1 MGSLEHQLAITTSEL
16 KMKFLIAFSAVLA
29 VALAAPANVYSPY
42 LLQDL
47 AYQSVDANEDGQID
61 QAISITHPTQIMR
74 AIATNMPAMMPAMPM
89 PMIQNA
95 AIAMAAPKW
104 EVKQIETPAEL
115 KTLPMTYTM
124 PAMMPAM
131 TMPMIQNAA
140 ITMAAP
146 KWEVKKIETP
156 AELKT
161 LPMTY
166 AMQPM
171 MFRSAL
177 TSEIKTDIPQ
187 LKTLPTYSYGTY
199 PFAPFTIVKTA
210 EKSE

>member
-1 MGSLEHQLAITTSEL
+1 MGSLEHQLAIATSEL

-74 AIATNMPAMMPAMPM
+74 TIATNMPAMMPAM
-89 PMIQNA
+89 A
-95 AIAMAAPKW
+95 TPKW

-146 KWEVKKIETP
+146 KWEVKQIETP

-166 AMQPM
+166 TMPAMMP
-171 MFRSAL
+171 
-177 TSEIKTDIPQ
+177 
-187 LKTLPTYSYGTY
+187 
-199 PFAPFTIVKTA
+199 
-210 EKSE
+210 

>member
-1 MGSLEHQLAITTSEL
+1 MGSLEHQLAIATSEL

-61 QAISITHPTQIMR
+61 QAIS
-74 AIATNMPAMMPAMPM
+74 
-89 PMIQNA
+89 MIQNA
-95 AIAMAAPKW
+95 AVAMAAPKW

-146 KWEVKKIETP
+146 KWEVKQIETP

-166 AMQPM
+166 
-171 MFRSAL
+171 
-177 TSEIKTDIPQ
+177 T
-187 LKTLPTYSYGTY
+187 
-199 PFAPFTIVKTA
+199 
-210 EKSE
+210 

>member
-1 MGSLEHQLAITTSEL
+1 MGSLEHQLAIATSEL

-29 VALAAPANVYSPY
+29 IALAAPANVYSPY

-74 AIATNMPAMMPAMPM
+74 TIATNMPAMMQAMAM

-124 PAMMPAM
+124 PAIMPA
-131 TMPMIQNAA
+131 
-140 ITMAAP
+140 
-146 KWEVKKIETP
+146 
-156 AELKT
+156 
-161 LPMTY
+161 LPMPY

-187 LKTLPTYSYGTY
+187 LKTLPMTYSYGTY

>member
-1 MGSLEHQLAITTSEL
+1 MGSLKHQLAITTSEL

-74 AIATNMPAMMPAMPM
+74 AIATNMPAMMPAMAM

-104 EVKQIETPAEL
+104 EVKQT
-115 KTLPMTYTM
+115 
-124 PAMMPAM
+124 
-131 TMPMIQNAA
+131 
-140 ITMAAP
+140 
-146 KWEVKKIETP
+146 ETP

-187 LKTLPTYSYGTY
+187 LKTLPMTYSYGTY

>member
-1 MGSLEHQLAITTSEL
+1 MGSLKHQLAITTSEL

-74 AIATNMPAMMPAMPM
+74 TIATTMP
-89 PMIQNA
+89 
-95 AIAMAAPKW
+95 APKW

-115 KTLPMTYTM
+115 K
-124 PAMMPAM
+124 A
-131 TMPMIQNAA
+131 
-140 ITMAAP
+140 
-146 KWEVKKIETP
+146 
-156 AELKT
+156 

-177 TSEIKTDIPQ
+177 TSEIKTDIPE
-187 LKTLPTYSYGTY
+187 LKTLPMTCSYGTY

>member
-74 AIATNMPAMMPAMPM
+74 AIATNMPAMMPAM
-89 PMIQNA
+89 
-95 AIAMAAPKW
+95 AMAAPKW

-131 TMPMIQNAA
+131 T
-140 ITMAAP
+140 
-146 KWEVKKIETP
+146 
-156 AELKT
+156 

-187 LKTLPTYSYGTY
+187 LKTLPMTYSYGTY

>member
-1 MGSLEHQLAITTSEL
+1 MGNAEY
-16 KMKFLIAFSAVLA
+16 M
-29 VALAAPANVYSPY
+29 
-42 LLQDL
+42 
-47 AYQSVDANEDGQID
+47 G
-61 QAISITHPTQIMR
+61 HPTQIMR
-74 AIATNMPAMMPAMPM
+74 AIATNMPAMMPAMAM

-140 ITMAAP
+140 ITMA
-146 KWEVKKIETP
+146 
-156 AELKT
+156 ELKA

-187 LKTLPTYSYGTY
+187 LKTLPMTYSYGTY

>member
-1 MGSLEHQLAITTSEL
+1 MGSLELLRPTSNTL
-16 KMKFLIAFSAVLA
+16 IMKFLVVLSALLA

-74 AIATNMPAMMPAMPM
+74 TIATNMPAMMPAMAM

-104 EVKQIETPAEL
+104 EVKQ
-115 KTLPMTYTM
+115 
-124 PAMMPAM
+124 
-131 TMPMIQNAA
+131 
-140 ITMAAP
+140 
-146 KWEVKKIETP
+146 IETP

-187 LKTLPTYSYGTY
+187 LKTLPMTYSYGTY

>member
-1 MGSLEHQLAITTSEL
+1 MGAITTSEL
-16 KMKFLIAFSAVLA
+16 KKKFLIAFSAVLA

-74 AIATNMPAMMPAMPM
+74 TIATNMPAMMPAMTM

-104 EVKQIETPAEL
+104 EVKQ
-115 KTLPMTYTM
+115 
-124 PAMMPAM
+124 
-131 TMPMIQNAA
+131 
-140 ITMAAP
+140 
-146 KWEVKKIETP
+146 IETP

-187 LKTLPTYSYGTY
+187 LKTLPMTYSYGTY

>member
-1 MGSLEHQLAITTSEL
+1 MGSLKHQLAIATSEL

-74 AIATNMPAMMPAMPM
+74 TIATNMPAMMPAIAMP
-89 PMIQNA
+89 
-95 AIAMAAPKW
+95 MAAPKW

-146 KWEVKKIETP
+146 KWEVKQIETP

-187 LKTLPTYSYGTY
+187 LK
-199 PFAPFTIVKTA
+199 A
-210 EKSE
+210 

>member
-74 AIATNMPAMMPAMPM
+74 TIATNMPAMMPAMAM

-104 EVKQIETPAEL
+104 EVKQ
-115 KTLPMTYTM
+115 
-124 PAMMPAM
+124 
-131 TMPMIQNAA
+131 
-140 ITMAAP
+140 
-146 KWEVKKIETP
+146 IETP

-187 LKTLPTYSYGTY
+187 LKTLPMTYSYGTY

>member
-1 MGSLEHQLAITTSEL
+1 MGSLEHQLAIATSEL

-74 AIATNMPAMMPAMPM
+74 TIATNMPAMMPAMAM

-104 EVKQIETPAEL
+104 EVKQ
-115 KTLPMTYTM
+115 
-124 PAMMPAM
+124 
-131 TMPMIQNAA
+131 
-140 ITMAAP
+140 
-146 KWEVKKIETP
+146 IETP

-187 LKTLPTYSYGTY
+187 LKTLPMTYSYGTY

>member
-1 MGSLEHQLAITTSEL
+1 MGSLKHQLAIATSEL

-61 QAISITHPTQIMR
+61 QAISINHPTQIMR
-74 AIATNMPAMMPAMPM
+74 TIVTNMPAMMPAMAM

-104 EVKQIETPAEL
+104 EVKQ
-115 KTLPMTYTM
+115 
-124 PAMMPAM
+124 
-131 TMPMIQNAA
+131 
-140 ITMAAP
+140 
-146 KWEVKKIETP
+146 IETP

-187 LKTLPTYSYGTY
+187 LKTLPMTYSYGTY

>member
-1 MGSLEHQLAITTSEL
+1 MG
-16 KMKFLIAFSAVLA
+16 
-29 VALAAPANVYSPY
+29 
-42 LLQDL
+42 
-47 AYQSVDANEDGQID
+47 ANEDGQID

-74 AIATNMPAMMPAMPM
+74 TIATNMPAMMPAM
-89 PMIQNA
+89 A
-95 AIAMAAPKW
+95 
-104 EVKQIETPAEL
+104 
-115 KTLPMTYTM
+115 
-124 PAMMPAM
+124 
-131 TMPMIQNAA
+131 MPMIQNAA

-146 KWEVKKIETP
+146 KWEVKQIETP

-187 LKTLPTYSYGTY
+187 LKTLPMTYSYGTY
-199 PFAPFTIVKTA
+199 PFAPFTI
-210 EKSE
+210 E

>member
-1 MGSLEHQLAITTSEL
+1 MGSLEHQLAIATSEL

-74 AIATNMPAMMPAMPM
+74 TIATNMPAMMPAMAM

-115 KTLPMTYTM
+115 KTLPM
-124 PAMMPAM
+124 P
-131 TMPMIQNAA
+131 
-140 ITMAAP
+140 
-146 KWEVKKIETP
+146 
-156 AELKT
+156 
-161 LPMTY
+161 Y

-187 LKTLPTYSYGTY
+187 LKTLPMTYSYGTY

>member
-115 KTLPMTYTM
+115 KTLPMTY
-124 PAMMPAM
+124 
-131 TMPMIQNAA
+131 
-140 ITMAAP
+140 
-146 KWEVKKIETP
+146 
-156 AELKT
+156 
-161 LPMTY
+161 

-187 LKTLPTYSYGTY
+187 LKTLPMTYSYGTY

>member
-1 MGSLEHQLAITTSEL
+1 MGSLEHQLAIATSEL

-74 AIATNMPAMMPAMPM
+74 TIATNMPAMMPAMAM

-104 EVKQIETPAEL
+104 EVKQ
-115 KTLPMTYTM
+115 
-124 PAMMPAM
+124 
-131 TMPMIQNAA
+131 
-140 ITMAAP
+140 
-146 KWEVKKIETP
+146 IETP

-187 LKTLPTYSYGTY
+187 LKTLPMTYSYGTY
-199 PFAPFTIVKTA
+199 PFAP
-210 EKSE
+210 

>member
-1 MGSLEHQLAITTSEL
+1 MGSLKHQLAITTSEL

-29 VALAAPANVYSPY
+29 VALAAAANVYSPY

-74 AIATNMPAMMPAMPM
+74 
-89 PMIQNA
+89 

-146 KWEVKKIETP
+146 KWEVKQIETP
-156 AELKT
+156 AELKA

-166 AMQPM
+166 
-171 MFRSAL
+171 
-177 TSEIKTDIPQ
+177 
-187 LKTLPTYSYGTY
+187 
-199 PFAPFTIVKTA
+199 
-210 EKSE
+210 

>member
-1 MGSLEHQLAITTSEL
+1 MGSLEHQLAIATSEL

-74 AIATNMPAMMPAMPM
+74 TIATMMPAMAM

-115 KTLPMTYTM
+115 K
-124 PAMMPAM
+124 
-131 TMPMIQNAA
+131 
-140 ITMAAP
+140 
-146 KWEVKKIETP
+146 
-156 AELKT
+156 
-161 LPMTY
+161 
-166 AMQPM
+166 
-171 MFRSAL
+171 
-177 TSEIKTDIPQ
+177 
-187 LKTLPTYSYGTY
+187 
-199 PFAPFTIVKTA
+199 
-210 EKSE
+210 

>member
-47 AYQSVDANEDGQID
+47 AYQSVNANEDGQID

-74 AIATNMPAMMPAMPM
+74 AIATNMPAMMPAMAM

-124 PAMMPAM
+124 QPMMPAM
-131 TMPMIQNAA
+131 TM
-140 ITMAAP
+140 
-146 KWEVKKIETP
+146 
-156 AELKT
+156 
-161 LPMTY
+161 
-166 AMQPM
+166 
-171 MFRSAL
+171 

-187 LKTLPTYSYGTY
+187 LKTLPMTYSYGTY

>member
-1 MGSLEHQLAITTSEL
+1 MGSLEHQLAIATSEL

-74 AIATNMPAMMPAMPM
+74 TIATNMPAMTM

-115 KTLPMTYTM
+115 K
-124 PAMMPAM
+124 
-131 TMPMIQNAA
+131 
-140 ITMAAP
+140 
-146 KWEVKKIETP
+146 
-156 AELKT
+156 
-161 LPMTY
+161 
-166 AMQPM
+166 
-171 MFRSAL
+171 
-177 TSEIKTDIPQ
+177 
-187 LKTLPTYSYGTY
+187 
-199 PFAPFTIVKTA
+199 
-210 EKSE
+210 

>member
-1 MGSLEHQLAITTSEL
+1 MGSLKHQLAITTSEL

-74 AIATNMPAMMPAMPM
+74 AIATNMPAMMPAMAM

-115 KTLPMTYTM
+115 K
-124 PAMMPAM
+124 A
-131 TMPMIQNAA
+131 
-140 ITMAAP
+140 
-146 KWEVKKIETP
+146 
-156 AELKT
+156 

-187 LKTLPTYSYGTY
+187 LKTLPMTYSYGTY

>member
-1 MGSLEHQLAITTSEL
+1 MGSLEHQLAIATSEL

-74 AIATNMPAMMPAMPM
+74 TIATNMPAMMP
-89 PMIQNA
+89 

-146 KWEVKKIETP
+146 KWEVKQIETS

-187 LKTLPTYSYGTY
+187 LKTLPMTYSYGTY

>member
-1 MGSLEHQLAITTSEL
+1 MGSLEHQLAIATSEL

-74 AIATNMPAMMPAMPM
+74 TIATNMPAMMPAMAM

-124 PAMMPAM
+124 PAMM
-131 TMPMIQNAA
+131 
-140 ITMAAP
+140 
-146 KWEVKKIETP
+146 
-156 AELKT
+156 
-161 LPMTY
+161 
-166 AMQPM
+166 
-171 MFRSAL
+171 FRSAL

-187 LKTLPTYSYGTY
+187 LKTLPMTYSYGTY

>member
-74 AIATNMPAMMPAMPM
+74 TIATN
-89 PMIQNA
+89 
-95 AIAMAAPKW
+95 
-104 EVKQIETPAEL
+104 
-115 KTLPMTYTM
+115 M

-187 LKTLPTYSYGTY
+187 LKTLPMTYSYGTY